1 MNIKIRDITNL
12 IEDFAPLS
20 LQESYDNAGLII
32 GDADTVV
39 SGALV
44 TLDVTGEVVDE
55 AIKLGFNLIL
65 AHHPLIFRGLK
76 KIGTNDMIG
85 RLVTSCIKNNVAVY
99 AAHTNLDNVKA
110 GVNRMICDKLGL
122 KQVKILSA
130 KHDLLRKLVVFCP
143 EHSATAVRDAIF
155 KAGAGHIGNYDSC
168 SFNTPGYGTFRALE
182 GANPFVGDIDELHHE
197 NEIRMEI
204 VLPKHLQSAIIN
216 AMNLSHP
223 YEEVAYDIYPI
234 DNNFENIGAGMI
246 GELVEPED
254 TKVFLA
260 RLKKTFDAGCIR
272 HTKIVKDK
280 IKRIAVCGGSG
291 SFLISRAIAAGAD
304 IYISGDI
311 KYHEFFDADSKII
324 IADIGHYESE
334 QFTKELLMNLVKKK
348 FSTFAVQISGVNT
361 NPINYL

>member
-12 IEDFAPLS
+12 IEDFAPIS

-32 GDADTVV
+32 GDADTMAT
-39 SGALV
+39 GALV
-44 TLDVTGEVVDE
+44 TLDVSDEVVDE

-85 RLVTSCIKNNVAVY
+85 RLVTRCIKNNIAVY

-130 KHDLLRKLVVFCP
+130 KDDLLRKLVVFCP
-143 EHSATAVRDAIF
+143 ENSAPAIRDAIF

-168 SFNTPGYGTFRALE
+168 SFNAPGYGTFRALE
-182 GANPFVGDIDELHHE
+182 GAKPFVGNVDELHHE
-197 NEIRMEI
+197 NEIRMEFI
-204 VLPKHLQSAIIN
+204 FPKFRQVAIIN
-216 AMNLSHP
+216 AMTLSHP

-234 DNNFENIGAGMI
+234 ENQFKNIGAGMI
-246 GELVEPED
+246 GELDEPED
-254 TKVFLA
+254 AKTFLS

-280 IKRIAVCGGSG
+280 VKRVAVCGGSG
-291 SFLISRAIAAGAD
+291 SFLISRAMVAGAD
-304 IYISGDI
+304 IYISSDI

-324 IADIGHYESE
+324 VADIGHYESE

>member
-1 MNIKIRDITNL
+1 MSIKIKDITNL

-32 GDADTVV
+32 GDADTTVT
-39 SGALV
+39 GALV
-44 TLDVTGEVVDE
+44 TLDVTDQVVDE

-65 AHHPLIFRGLK
+65 AHHPLIFKGLK
-76 KIGTNDMIG
+76 KIDTNNMVG
-85 RLVTSCIKNNVAVY
+85 RLVSRCIKNDIAVY

-110 GVNRMICDKLGL
+110 GVNMMICDKLGL
-122 KQVKILSA
+122 EEVKILSA
-130 KHDLLRKLVVFCP
+130 KENLLRKLVVFCP
-143 EHSATAVRDAIF
+143 ENSAPAVREVIF

-168 SFNTPGYGTFRALE
+168 SFNASGYGTFRALE
-182 GANPFVGDIDELHHE
+182 GANPYVGKPNELHHE
-197 NEIRMEI
+197 NELRMEFI
-204 VLPKHLQSAIIN
+204 IPQYRQSAVIN
-216 AMNLSHP
+216 AMILSHP
-223 YEEVAYDIYPI
+223 YEEVAYDIYPL
-234 DNNFENIGAGMI
+234 DNRFESIGAGMI
-246 GELVEPED
+246 GELNEPED
-254 TKVFLA
+254 ARKVLT
-260 RLKKTFDAGCIR
+260 RLKNTFKAGCIR

-280 IKRIAVCGGSG
+280 VKRIAVCGGSG
-291 SFLISRAIAAGAD
+291 SFLISRAMAAGAD

-311 KYHEFFDADSKII
+311 KYHEFFDADNKII